1 MKKSELKVRRG
12 YGSGILGK
20 KAQFKIR
27 RQENSLFKM
36 KKGQFK
42 IQQTAFMILAVT
54 LFFVLAG
61 LFYLS
66 IYLRGVARGAN
77 EQNERRALINAEIFA
92 ESPEFTCGSHCIDTD
107 RLMVLRNRT
116 AFKDYWPFS
125 SIEVRRVYPA
135 GNGKECSLSNYPN
148 CDTYTLVDKKVKNI
162 VKVSNFV
169 ALCRKEDLEGV
180 IARKCELGK
189 IVLGVEVKNAG

>member
-1 MKKSELKVRRG
+1 MMH
-12 YGSGILGK
+12 
-20 KAQFKIR
+20 
-27 RQENSLFKM
+27 N
-36 KKGQFK
+36 KGQFK
-42 IQQTAFMILAVT
+42 IQQTAFMIIAVT

-107 RLMVLRNRT
+107 RVMILRNRT
-116 AFKDYWPFS
+116 AFRDYWPFS

-135 GNGKECSLSNYPN
+135 GTGKECSLSNYPN

-169 ALCRKEDLEGV
+169 ALCRKEVLEGV
-180 IARKCELGK
+180 ITRKCELGK
-189 IVLGVEVKNAG
+189 IVLGVEVKSAG